1 MFLDS
6 GQITLFAAPLLVLCG
21 AVVLALWARRRALA
35 APIEAR
41 ASVWFWCVRFLRYL
55 NLATVTTW
63 WFFTDLFHLKPYAV
77 FLWENYGL
85 DALPASHALF
95 LLLFWTPPIAVL
107 IFCQVL
113 FQPVYAQI
121 RRFDWTRSDLARQAA
136 YSLGVWLVPV
146 LCFVSGFQSTTAGG

>member
-1 MFLDS
+1 MLPAS
-6 GQITLFAAPLLVLCG
+6 RQLALFVLPALVLCG
-21 AVVLALWARRRALA
+21 AVGLALWARHRALT

-63 WFFTDLFHLKPYAV
+63 WFFTDLLHLKSYAASV
-77 FLWENYGL
+77 WEHYGL

-121 RRFDWTRSDLARQAA
+121 RRIDWTRSD
-136 YSLGVWLVPV
+136 
-146 LCFVSGFQSTTAGG
+146 